1 VIGMNRLNWI
11 TFTLCL
17 LFSAPLF
24 ALRCGHSLV
33 QVGDYKD
40 YVNEICGDPDNVQSH
55 YERRGNQIRADGT
68 QYNFNGGRQFPNNS
82 FSVGQSNYA
91 EIEVLVEDWTYEFG
105 SERLSKILRFENGRL
120 IQIESLGRKRRRY

>member
-1 VIGMNRLNWI
+1 MNRLNGFV
-11 TFTLCL
+11 FTLCL

-40 YVNEICGDPDNVQSH
+40 YVNDICGDPDNVQSH
-55 YERRGNQIRADGT
+55 YERRGNVNRADAT
-68 QYNFNGGRQFPNNS
+68 LNNFNGEQQFPNSS
-82 FSVGQSNYA
+82 FNVGQSNYA
-91 EIEVLVEDWTYEFG
+91 EIEVLVEDWTYYFG

-120 IQIESLGRKRRRY
+120 IQVESLGRRRRRY